1 MKRVSGAKN
10 FFFRCYNF
18 WTAAMDIGDSAR
30 SSERITAL
38 LQAWSL
44 GDADALEQ
52 LTPLVY
58 RRLHSIAR
66 HYMRQEADGHTLQT
80 TALINET
87 YLRLIDAR
95 KANWQNRAHFFAV
108 CSQVMR
114 RILTDH
120 ARARLSHK
128 RGAETVRLSLD
139 EAPALCAQLHPDLVA
154 LDDALTRLA
163 VFDPR
168 KCRVV
173 ELRFFG
179 GATVE
184 ESAAAL
190 GVSPDTIK
198 RDWRLARTWLLRE
211 LSATPSYDA

>member
-1 MKRVSGAKN
+1 MDEEDSGK
-10 FFFRCYNF
+10 
-18 WTAAMDIGDSAR
+18 
-30 SSERITAL
+30 SSSRITEL
-38 LQAWSL
+38 LQAWSE
-44 GDADALEQ
+44 GDPAALER

-58 RRLHSIAR
+58 RRLYRIAR

-87 YLRLIDAR
+87 YLRLMDAR
-95 KANWQNRAHFFAV
+95 SANWQNRAHFFAV

-139 EAPALCAQLHPDLVA
+139 EAPAICAQPHPDLVA
-154 LDDALTRLA
+154 LDDALNQLA
-163 VFDPR
+163 VFDLR

-198 RDWRLARTWLLRE
+198 RDWRLARTWLLRD
-211 LSATPSYDA
+211 LSATRYDA